1 MISQYHRQ
9 VPETVFMVKIAASEP
24 LKRVTGRI
32 IKNIKKFVEVNKNFK
47 LNITA
52 VSYSKFLKT
61 ISAHTK
67 VLIYF

>member
-1 MISQYHRQ
+1 
-9 VPETVFMVKIAASEP
+9 MVKIAASEP

-32 IKNIKKFVEVNKNFK
+32 IKNIKNFVEVNKKFK

-61 ISAHTK
+61 ITAHIQK